1 MNTQVRRLV
10 TKIAKLRYAAKSAY
24 CVEVLSFL
32 HILKDRDVSDQIVD
46 IPEDKAQRLYQVQLN
61 NNNVVKELCVR
72 GRGISWNVQGGGIFL
87 EGGGPEVTEKK
98 NFYFFK
104 YGYYALVFFFKFY
117 SMDMYLCDG
126 GD

>member
-24 CVEVLSFL
+24 CDEVLSFL
-32 HILKDRDVSDQIVD
+32 DILKDRDVSDQIVN

-72 GRGISWNVQGGGIFL
+72 GRGISWNVQGGGIFF
-87 EGGGPEVTEKK
+87 GGRGVPK
-98 NFYFFK
+98 
-104 YGYYALVFFFKFY
+104 
-117 SMDMYLCDG
+117 
-126 GD
+126 